1 MSMARERRN
10 WPAREDPSPRL
21 ALRAAQVTAKID
33 FSMMVLL
40 DIIKKGMQGNE
51 FHCRQVLPTS
61 GHRSCSVWDV
71 PDIKV
76 STVRRNCAP
85 SMSVAGCAGSV
96 SCRLCNWTQVN
107 NRDVG
112 AELPGMAG

>member
-1 MSMARERRN
+1 
-10 WPAREDPSPRL
+10 
-21 ALRAAQVTAKID
+21 
-33 FSMMVLL
+33 MMVLL

-76 STVRRNCAP
+76 SAQFAATAP

-96 SCRLCNWTQVN
+96 SWRSGNWTQMN
-107 NRDVG
+107 NLDVG
-112 AELPGMAG
+112 AELPGMVG